1 MKNFR
6 DILKSDGVYVFD
18 GAVGTRLY
26 DKGVYINRSYD
37 ELNLVAADLVREVHE
52 EYVKAGADV
61 IETNSFGATRH
72 KLQPYGLETK
82 IREINIAAARIAREA
97 AGDRVFVAGAIG
109 PLGLRIE
116 PFGPTSF
123 DEAKD
128 LFKEQ
133 VEGLLEGGVDLFI
146 LETFSELP
154 VIEQAIR
161 AVRELSDLP
170 IVTQM
175 TIQMDG
181 KTTFG
186 TTPEQFTARLD
197 ELGAD
202 VIGLNCG
209 MGPTHVLHALET
221 MRAVTT
227 KPLTAQPNAG
237 LPRDVQGRQFY
248 MGSPEY
254 MATFAKRFVQAGAKF
269 VGGCCG
275 TTPTHIKLI
284 ADAIRS
290 ISPRQAQVFAKSSP
304 AKVLDLKP
312 VDIQVVP
319 AEERSK
325 WGRKIAHGEFVTSVE
340 VLPPKGCDAD
350 KTLDSIRL
358 LKDAGVD
365 GVNIPDGPR
374 AQTRMS
380 AQATAVLVER
390 EIGIEAVLHYCCRD
404 RNLLGMMSDLL
415 GAAALGLH
423 NLLIIT
429 GDPPK
434 MGPYPDATAV
444 FDIDA
449 IGLTNMVN
457 KLNHGLDIGNNPI
470 GKPTAFSIGVGVNPG
485 AVNLEEEIRRFE
497 WKVEAGA
504 EYAITQP
511 VFDTAQL
518 RTFLEKIAHVKI
530 PIIAGIWPLVS
541 FRNAEFLHNEVPGV
555 NVTPEILERMR
566 IASEQGKEEARE
578 EGIAIARESLIEVR
592 DIIQGV
598 QVSAP
603 FGNVKYALQV
613 FDALPEFGATKTSR
627 QVEAV

>member
-1 MKNFR
+1 MKTFR
-6 DILKSDGVYVFD
+6 KLLETDSIYVFD
-18 GAVGTRLY
+18 GAMGTRLY
-26 DKGVYINRSYD
+26 DKGIYINRSYD
-37 ELNLVAADLVREVHE
+37 ELNLTSPDLVREVHE
-52 EYVKAGADV
+52 EYVRAGAD
-61 IETNSFGATRH
+61 ILETNSFGATRH
-72 KLQPYGLETK
+72 KLQAYGLEGK
-82 IREINIAAARIAREA
+82 IHEINAAAARIAREA
-97 AGDRVFVAGAIG
+97 AGGKALVAGAIG

-123 DEAKD
+123 DDAKEIY
-128 LFKEQ
+128 KEQ
-133 VEGLLEGGVDLFI
+133 VAGLLEGGVDLFI

-154 VIEQAIR
+154 VIEQAIK
-161 AVRELSDLP
+161 AVKELSDLP
-170 IVTQM
+170 IVAQM

-186 TTPEQFTARLD
+186 TTSEVFTARLG
-197 ELGAD
+197 ELGVD

-209 MGPTHVLHALET
+209 VGPTHVLSALEK
-221 MRAVTT
+221 MRDVTE
-227 KPLTAQPNAG
+227 KPLSAQPNAG

-290 ISPRQAQVFAKSSP
+290 ISPRQAQVFAKHGH
-304 AKVLDLKP
+304 AKVVDLKP
-312 VDIQVVP
+312 PDVEVVP
-319 AEERSK
+319 MEDRSR
-325 WGRKIAHGEFVTSVE
+325 WSRKIARGEFVTSVE
-340 VLPPKGCDAD
+340 VLPPKGCDAE
-350 KTLDSIRL
+350 KTLDSIKL
-358 LKDAGVD
+358 LKNAGVD

-444 FDIDA
+444 FDIDS

-457 KLNHGLDIGNNPI
+457 KLNHGLDLGNNPI

-485 AVNLEEEIRRFE
+485 AVNLDEEIRRFE

-511 VFDTAQL
+511 VFDTEQL
-518 RTFLEKIAHVKI
+518 RVFLKKIEHVKI
-530 PIIAGIWPLVS
+530 PIVAGIWPLVS
-541 FRNAEFLHNEVPGV
+541 YRNAEFMHNEVPGV
-555 NVTPEILERMR
+555 NVTPGILERMR
-566 IASEQGKEEARE
+566 IASEKGKEEARE
-578 EGIAIARESLIEVR
+578 EGIQIARESLLEVR
-592 DIIQGV
+592 DLIQGA

-613 FDALPEFGATKTSR
+613 FDCLNTK
-627 QVEAV
+627 